1 MYGSCFEMS
10 RPFGLQPRPVF
21 AIRGLARSLGHTD
34 LLLLS
39 RARELRH
46 VVYCTAEPPRPP
58 Q

>member
-1 MYGSCFEMS
+1 MCASCFELS

-21 AIRGLARSLGHTD
+21 AIGGPGPVTGHTD

-39 RARELRH
+39 CARELRH